1 VSPFSIAELE
11 DFLTLKRQ
19 RHDNAEIG
27 RRWRRDAAE
36 VDLALWA
43 MVGRTPSQAV
53 NTLNSRKAA

>member
-1 VSPFSIAELE
+1 MRHFSVTELE
-11 DFLTLKRQ
+11 SFLTLKRQ

-43 MVGRTPSQAV
+43 MVGRTPSQAA
-53 NTLNSRKAA
+53 NILNSRKAA